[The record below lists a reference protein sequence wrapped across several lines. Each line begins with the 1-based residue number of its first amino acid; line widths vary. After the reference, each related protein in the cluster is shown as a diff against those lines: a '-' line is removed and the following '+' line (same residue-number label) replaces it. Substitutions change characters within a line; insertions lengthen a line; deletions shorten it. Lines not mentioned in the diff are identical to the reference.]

1 MAVPTSAM
9 HNTRVALD
17 SGSIR
22 AFLAIPLAPAVVDV
36 IQEVQQVLQQKLPTD
51 YVRWVR
57 PDQLHLTLRF
67 FGNVATEDLAGIEAA
82 TRQACV
88 GIGPFQL
95 STQDAGFF
103 PNRRAP
109 RIVWVGLTGEVEQLK
124 KLQQS
129 IEEYTQQWGQPPERR
144 EFQPHLTIGR
154 IKHPNAGACESLAK
168 SAEAW
173 AGRGSGDWQV
183 DGLELIHSVLSP
195 NGSTYARLAIVRLE
209 SGTA

>member
-1 MAVPTSAM
+1 M

-17 SGSIR
+17 SGTIR
-22 AFLAIPLAPAVVDV
+22 AFLAIPLASAVVDV

-57 PDQLHLTLRF
+57 RDQLHLTLRF

-82 TRQACV
+82 TKQACV

-95 STQDAGFF
+95 STEGAGFF

-109 RIVWVGLTGEVEQLK
+109 RIVWVGLTGEVKQLK
-124 KLQQS
+124 RLHQAIQ
-129 IEEYTQQWGQPPERR
+129 EHTCHWGQPPEHR

-154 IKHPNAGACESLAK
+154 IKHPKTRACESLAK

-173 AGRGSGDWQV
+173 AGRRSGDWQV
-183 DGLELIHSVLSP
+183 DRLELIRSVLSP
-195 NGSTYARLAIVRLE
+195 NGSTYSRLAIVRLD

>member
-1 MAVPTSAM
+1 M
-9 HNTRVALD
+9 HNTRIALD
-17 SGSIR
+17 SGTIR
-22 AFLAIPLAPAVVDV
+22 AFLAVPLVATVVDV
-36 IQEVQQVLQQKLPTD
+36 IQEVQQVLQQNLPTD

-82 TRQACV
+82 TKQACV
-88 GIGPFQL
+88 GIGQFQL
-95 STQDAGFF
+95 STEGAGFF

-109 RIVWVGLTGEVEQLK
+109 RIVWVGITGEVKQLK

-129 IEEYTQQWGQPPERR
+129 IQEYTQHWGQPPERR

-154 IKHPNAGACESLAK
+154 IKHPNARASESLAK
-168 SAEAW
+168 SAETCT
-173 AGRGSGDWQV
+173 GVRSGDWQV
-183 DGLELIHSVLSP
+183 DRVELIRSVLSP
-195 NGSTYARLAIVRLE
+195 NGSCYSGLAIVRLE